1 VAFCVCCCGFVKKK
15 TTIFA
20 DGDSDAMDSL
30 VDRGQ
35 ELVSQRSVVVV
46 GLLQSQVS
54 SHTPLSH
61 FPQQVT
67 CGRTRRFVT
76 TRKLFVNNVFGTII
90 GAPSLHYCSVLHK
103 EYGSLHLDQWMTY
116 CNCVLNLEM

>member
-1 VAFCVCCCGFVKKK
+1 MSVVVDLSKEKKN
-15 TTIFA
+15 IFA

-30 VDRGQ
+30 VHRGQ
-35 ELVSQRSVVVV
+35 ELVSQRLVVVV

-76 TRKLFVNNVFGTII
+76 TRQLLVNNVSGTII
-90 GAPSLHYCSVLHK
+90 GALSLHYYSVLHIVSILIN
-103 EYGSLHLDQWMTY
+103 G
-116 CNCVLNLEM
+116 